1 MAFFFFLLGQIR
13 VKALF
18 SAQNTWHFLGAQQ
31 TEAAN
36 SVSLLWK
43 QTK

>member
-1 MAFFFFLLGQIR
+1 MALFFFLLGQSR

-18 SAQNTWHFLGAQQ
+18 SAQNTWYFLGAQQ

-36 SVSLLWK
+36 SVNLLLK
-43 QTK
+43 QTN